1 MSKNKQP
8 SVPLVRSGQ
17 ESSKVEKGK
26 KSKPKIHNNLVKDY
40 LKRPEIFADFV
51 SGIFKDKMIITPD
64 MLGDADTTYEM
75 NDEIVDGNTRICI
88 TKELIRDVAKNVTDK
103 NGNQCLVCIED
114 QSRYDKNMPIRVS
127 MYDSLSLNSLASKKF
142 IPTLTLVCNWDKKPF
157 PNPTTLSSLVNSPF
171 LKVFGE
177 YMLKL
182 LLAVFNVVEYIYNQE
197 KYSFRTELRTVFAYV
212 SGALNKLTMEEIIE
226 KCPWIVGEKV
236 SKQGARIVFQY
247 MHIDIEVEELDEEEN
262 DMVSIYQQKI
272 NDEKEKARV
281 DALAEGRAEGRTEGG
296 IDKTYELA
304 LSLSKLY
311 NRTFES
317 MLDDFKVTPEVRK
330 ICMERYSKVVG

>member
-17 ESSKVEKGK
+17 ESSKVKKGK
-26 KSKPKIHNNLVKDY
+26 KTKPKIHNNLVKEY
-40 LKRPEIFADFV
+40 LKRSEIFSDFV
-51 SGIFKDKMIITPD
+51 SGIFNDKMIITPD
-64 MLGDADTTYEM
+64 MLSDADTTYEM
-75 NDEIVDGNTRICI
+75 NDEIVEDNTRICI

-103 NGNQCLVCIED
+103 KGNQCLICIED

-127 MYDSLSLNSLASKKF
+127 MYDSLSLNSLAAKKF

-157 PNPTTLSSLVNSPF
+157 PNPTTLSSLVSSPF
-171 LKVFGE
+171 IKVFGE

-212 SGALNKLTMEEIIE
+212 SGALNELTMEEIIE
-226 KCPWIVGEKV
+226 KCPWLVGEKV

-262 DMVSIYQQKI
+262 DMVSIYQQMI
-272 NDEKEKARV
+272 NEEKEKSRI
-281 DALAEGRAEGRTEGG
+281 EGC
-296 IDKTYELA
+296 IDNTYELA
-304 LSLSKLY
+304 LSLSKRY
-311 NRTFES
+311 NCSFES
-317 MLDDFKVTPEVRK
+317 VLDEFRATPEVRK
-330 ICMERYSKVVG
+330 ICMERYRNSIG

>member
-8 SVPLVRSGQ
+8 SLPLVRSGQ
-17 ESSKVEKGK
+17 ESSEVKKGK
-26 KSKPKIHNNLVKDY
+26 KTKPKIHNNLVKEY
-40 LKRPEIFADFV
+40 LKRSEIFSDFV
-51 SGIFKDKMIITPD
+51 SGIFNDKMIITPD
-64 MLGDADTTYEM
+64 MLSDADTTYEM
-75 NDEIVDGNTRICI
+75 NDEIVEDNTRICI

-103 NGNQCLVCIED
+103 KGNQCLICIED

-127 MYDSLSLNSLASKKF
+127 MYDSLSLNSLAAKKF

-157 PNPTTLSSLVNSPF
+157 PNPTTLSSLVSSPF
-171 LKVFGE
+171 IKVFGE

-212 SGALNKLTMEEIIE
+212 SGALNELTMEEIIE
-226 KCPWIVGEKV
+226 KCPWLVGEKV

-272 NDEKEKARV
+272 NEEKEKSRI
-281 DALAEGRAEGRTEGG
+281 EGC
-296 IDKTYELA
+296 IDNTYELA
-304 LSLSKLY
+304 LSLSKRY
-311 NRTFES
+311 NCSFES
-317 MLDDFKVTPEVRK
+317 VLDEFRATPEVRK
-330 ICMERYSKVVG
+330 ICMERYRNSIG

>member
-17 ESSKVEKGK
+17 KSSKVKKGK
-26 KSKPKIHNNLVKDY
+26 KTKPKIHNNLVKEY
-40 LKRPEIFADFV
+40 LKRSEIFSDFV
-51 SGIFKDKMIITPD
+51 SGIFNDKMIITPD
-64 MLGDADTTYEM
+64 MLSDADTTYEM
-75 NDEIVDGNTRICI
+75 NDEIVEDNTRICI

-103 NGNQCLVCIED
+103 KGNQCLICIED

-127 MYDSLSLNSLASKKF
+127 MYDSLSLNSLAAKKF

-157 PNPTTLSSLVNSPF
+157 PNPTTLSSLVSSPF
-171 LKVFGE
+171 IKVFGE

-212 SGALNKLTMEEIIE
+212 SGALNELTMEEIIE
-226 KCPWIVGEKV
+226 KCPWLVGEKV

-262 DMVSIYQQKI
+262 DMVSIYQQII
-272 NDEKEKARV
+272 NEEKEKSRI
-281 DALAEGRAEGRTEGG
+281 EGC
-296 IDKTYELA
+296 IDNTYELA
-304 LSLSKLY
+304 LSLSKRY
-311 NRTFES
+311 NCSFES
-317 MLDDFKVTPEVRK
+317 VLDEFRATPEVRK
-330 ICMERYSKVVG
+330 ICMERYRNSIG

>member
-1 MSKNKQP
+1 MQF
-8 SVPLVRSGQ
+8 PL
-17 ESSKVEKGK
+17 
-26 KSKPKIHNNLVKDY
+26 
-40 LKRPEIFADFV
+40 
-51 SGIFKDKMIITPD
+51 
-64 MLGDADTTYEM
+64 
-75 NDEIVDGNTRICI
+75 
-88 TKELIRDVAKNVTDK
+88 
-103 NGNQCLVCIED
+103 
-114 QSRYDKNMPIRVS
+114 
-127 MYDSLSLNSLASKKF
+127 
-142 IPTLTLVCNWDKKPF
+142 
-157 PNPTTLSSLVNSPF
+157 
-171 LKVFGE
+171 
-177 YMLKL
+177 
-182 LLAVFNVVEYIYNQE
+182 EYIYNQE

-281 DALAEGRAEGRTEGG
+281 DALAEGRL
-296 IDKTYELA
+296 DNTYELA

-330 ICMERYSKVVG
+330 ICMERYTKSI